1 MPIDRTATVNWKGD
15 LLSGE
20 GRLETGTGAFGPL
33 DLSFARRTGEPEGH
47 TSPEELIASAHAG
60 CYAMAFS
67 SALAEAGNPADSLE
81 VEATCSFYAKALR
94 ITDVLLKVRGEVA
107 GIDDSE
113 FRRLA
118 SEAEQGCPVSSALRG
133 NVTIEVDAA
142 LA

>member
-67 SALAEAGNPADSLE
+67 NALAEAGNPADSLE
-81 VEATCSFYAKALR
+81 VEATCSFDAKALR
-94 ITDVLLKVRGEVA
+94 ITDVLLKVRGEVS